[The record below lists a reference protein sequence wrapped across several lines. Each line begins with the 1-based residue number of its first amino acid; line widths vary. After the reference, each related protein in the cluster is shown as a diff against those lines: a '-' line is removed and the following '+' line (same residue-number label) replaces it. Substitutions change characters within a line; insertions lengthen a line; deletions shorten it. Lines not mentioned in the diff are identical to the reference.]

1 MVSLRSTLLTLAIG
15 SAMISR
21 AAVAQHG
28 ASTSLIHTVTVTVPP
43 RVKVQVAAFAPATAA
58 AATAAAISIG
68 SVNAAT
74 QGLSVSVRANQAWVL
89 SVGSKASSATRKAP
103 MRWSLNPA
111 SGFSSLT
118 STQVSVASGAIS
130 TQPTAAAVFF
140 RATAVGS
147 SGQEQD
153 DASPVVLTMIAP

>member
-1 MVSLRSTLLTLAIG
+1 MVSLRRTLLTLAIG

-28 ASTSLIHTVTVTVPP
+28 ASSSLIHTVSVTVPP
-43 RVKVQVAAFAPATAA
+43 RVKVQIGAFAPV
-58 AATAAAISIG
+58 TAAAISIG

-74 QGLSVSVRANQAWVL
+74 QGLSVSVRATQAWVL
-89 SVGSKASSATRKAP
+89 SVGSKVSSATRNFP
-103 MRWSLNPA
+103 MRWSLDPA

-130 TQPTAAAVFF
+130 TQPTEAAVFF
-140 RATAVGS
+140 RTAVLGS
-147 SGQEQD
+147 SGQERD